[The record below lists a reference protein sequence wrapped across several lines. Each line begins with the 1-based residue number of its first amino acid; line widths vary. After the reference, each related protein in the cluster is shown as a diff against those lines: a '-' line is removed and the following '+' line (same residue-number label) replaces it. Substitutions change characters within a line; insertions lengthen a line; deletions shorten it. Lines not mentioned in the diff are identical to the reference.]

1 MASTVI
7 TVTGM
12 TCSHCV
18 NAVQAEIGK
27 LTGVSDVA
35 VDLDTGLV
43 TISGDPLPSED
54 GLRVAVHEAGYE
66 LLS

>member
-7 TVTGM
+7 TITGM
-12 TCSHCV
+12 TCSRCV

-43 TISGDPLPSED
+43 TISGKSAARRGRAG
-54 GLRVAVHEAGYE
+54 GLAVCEEQAVA
-66 LLS
+66 